1 MLEDR
6 AMDAKQAIRL
16 AIAQADLVVDSYLT
30 DLPGEHLFRRPA
42 PGCNHLNWQLGHL
55 VLSERRHMEI
65 VQPGAMPPLP
75 LGFEC
80 RYSKETA
87 SGNDPGQFCTKEELL
102 AARGAQRAGTLALL
116 EQLDAGDLAR
126 PSGVPYAPT
135 VADLFL
141 LQATHWLMHAGQ
153 WAVVR
158 RQLGKP
164 PLF

>member
-1 MLEDR
+1 
-6 AMDAKQAIRL
+6 MDAKQAIRL
-16 AIAQADLVVDSYLT
+16 AIAQGELVVHAYLE
-30 DLPGEHLFRRPA
+30 DLTGEELFRRPA
-42 PGCNHLNWQLGHL
+42 PGCNHINWQLGHL
-55 VLSERRHMEI
+55 VLSERRHMELI
-65 VQPGAMPPLP
+65 QPGAMPPLP
-75 LGFEC
+75 PGFEA

-87 SGNDPGQFCTKEELL
+87 RGDDPRQFCTRDELFSAL
-102 AARGAQRAGTLALL
+102 KAQRAATGALL
-116 EQLDAGDLAR
+116 EQFDAGDLAR

-141 LQATHWLMHAGQ
+141 LQSTHWLMHAGQ